1 VGTPWVSLLLFFV
14 IPAQAGIHPDPCLF
28 LASAELPLA
37 LRASGLLLALPKSRQ
52 KARRLT
58 RCPAAR
64 HARRGVPA
72 LLAFAGSLRRHIPCA
87 ASRSRQSLAATLRAF
102 SREGCDARHR
112 ERRRDPRIRA
122 SLHYLEVPEWKALA
136 LASASAA
143 GCRPLGPPEAWRGC
157 AGKVRRRAHT
167 MCARSLNVHGRTSS
181 EPRSA
186 LAKAQGR
193 MPGDRAAGGVFLWL
207 PFFAQA
213 KKVTRSAAG
222 RVEALLSTNRKTR
235 KMDSACAGMMSKRTK
250 RKSAPA
256 FS

>member
-1 VGTPWVSLLLFFV
+1 MARVPRALAPFKGRVGWGRLGYLFFCSSSFPRKREFILIFV
-14 IPAQAGIHPDPCLF
+14 LF

-37 LRASGLLLALPKSRQ
+37 LGASGLLLALPKSRQ

-122 SLHYLEVPEWKALA
+122 SLHCLDECSERL
-136 LASASAA
+136 SASAA
-143 GCRPLGPPEAWRGC
+143 GCRPNRGPLRRGEG
-157 AGKVRRRAHT
+157 AQEKSEG
-167 MCARSLNVHGRTSS
+167 GRT
-181 EPRSA
+181 R
-186 LAKAQGR
+186 
-193 MPGDRAAGGVFLWL
+193 
-207 PFFAQA
+207 
-213 KKVTRSAAG
+213 
-222 RVEALLSTNRKTR
+222 
-235 KMDSACAGMMSKRTK
+235 CAPVR
-250 RKSAPA
+250 
-256 FS
+256 